1 MKTLAK
7 RVHNANVIERYLGNT
22 ERKKMKN
29 ILSTKNPLYLDI
41 VNPNTKQ
48 TTRSKYDVR
57 ASTVQMTSHY
67 DL

>member
-48 TTRSKYDVR
+48 TTRSKHDVR